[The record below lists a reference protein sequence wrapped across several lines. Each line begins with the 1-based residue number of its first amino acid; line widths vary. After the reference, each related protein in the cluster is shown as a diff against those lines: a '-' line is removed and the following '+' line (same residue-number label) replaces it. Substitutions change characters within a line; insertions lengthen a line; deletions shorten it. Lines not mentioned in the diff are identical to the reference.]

1 MPRGA
6 RRLERTLVWFYVC
19 AGVGALLG
27 NACLETRRSL
37 GEDCL
42 KDDDCQSRICS
53 QLRCAAAPPTTD
65 APSELPLDAAHEGAA
80 ESSVVVPVDSD
91 AAHD

>member
-1 MPRGA
+1 VPREA
-6 RRLERTLVWFYVC
+6 RRLERRLACVC
-19 AGVGALLG
+19 VGIGALLG

-42 KDDDCQSRICS
+42 KDGDCQSGVCS

-65 APSELPLDAAHEGAA
+65 TKSEIARDAARETAA
-80 ESSVVVPVDSD
+80 ESSVTLPVDND
-91 AAHD
+91 AAQD